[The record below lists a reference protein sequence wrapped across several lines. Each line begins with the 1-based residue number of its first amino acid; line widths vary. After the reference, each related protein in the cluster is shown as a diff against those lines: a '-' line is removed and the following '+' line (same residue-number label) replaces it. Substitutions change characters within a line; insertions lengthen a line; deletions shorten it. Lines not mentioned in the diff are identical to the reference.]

1 VDVVDIGE
9 IQRGLPRLGSG
20 AITEQQRQRALTWAK
35 FKAQQVSEDLFEA
48 RVCIVCHEVTKAVIQ
63 GESGKEI
70 AWGVVPVHVA
80 STWMPKARFDHVK
93 HRTNKCADCH
103 SVEKSRSSADIAIP
117 AIVDCR
123 ACHAGNKPAPGKV
136 VSTCIACHG
145 FHLPNHPPF
154 AVHAGMTP
162 DVFAG
167 ATPALTR
174 KLQ

>member
-1 VDVVDIGE
+1 
-9 IQRGLPRLGSG
+9 
-20 AITEQQRQRALTWAK
+20 
-35 FKAQQVSEDLFEA
+35 
-48 RVCIVCHEVTKAVIQ
+48 
-63 GESGKEI
+63 
-70 AWGVVPVHVA
+70 
-80 STWMPKARFDHVK
+80 MPKARFDHVK

-154 AVHAGMTP
+154 AGHAGMTP
-162 DVFAG
+162 DASAVATFA
-167 ATPALTR
+167 ATR

>member
-1 VDVVDIGE
+1 
-9 IQRGLPRLGSG
+9 
-20 AITEQQRQRALTWAK
+20 
-35 FKAQQVSEDLFEA
+35 
-48 RVCIVCHEVTKAVIQ
+48 
-63 GESGKEI
+63 
-70 AWGVVPVHVA
+70 
-80 STWMPKARFDHVK
+80 
-93 HRTNKCADCH
+93 
-103 SVEKSRSSADIAIP
+103 VEKSRSSADIAIP

-162 DVFAG
+162 DVYAG
-167 ATPALTR
+167 ATLAVTR